1 MNIKVKALKRSHL
14 VLIEI
19 GNCSD
24 LVKQE
29 WDLIDWREWCYNSHK
44 RNQYLRGDVK
54 ARMLS
59 FFSWDVF
66 LQMAFERIYR
76 SIEL

>member
-59 FFSWDVF
+59 FFF
-66 LQMAFERIYR
+66 LGCFSSNGFWEN
-76 SIEL
+76 L